1 MKDELIVALAQIDI
15 EFGQPTSNVEVVE
28 EMAADAARQG
38 ADVLVLPE
46 LWSTGYDLDRAA
58 FLAHAMGVGIFVRLC
73 DIGRRHRIA
82 IVGSC
87 LVQRDRNRITNT
99 ATYIDANGETV
110 AAYDKTHLFRL
121 MREHEYLSPGD
132 RLTTFM
138 TSWGVAGLAICY
150 DLRFPELFRTYALAG
165 ASAVFVPAEWPASR
179 CEHWRTLLRARAI
192 ENQMFVIAC
201 NRVGRDPDNLFCGH
215 SCVIDPLGVTLV
227 EGDQLPG
234 LLIARLDLSAV
245 SRARSAMPIFAD
257 RRPELYL
264 DHSRAWG

>member
-1 MKDELIVALAQIDI
+1 MKGELIVALAQIDI
-15 EFGQPTSNVEVVE
+15 QFGDPAPNLRVVE
-28 EMAADAARQG
+28 EMAADAARHG

-46 LWSTGYDLDRAA
+46 LWTTGYDLSHAA
-58 FLAHAMGVGIFVRLC
+58 VFADPPGRGIFAHIAEVS
-73 DIGRRHRIA
+73 RRHRIA

-87 LVQRDRNRITNT
+87 LVERDRNRITNT
-99 ATYIDANGETV
+99 ATYVDANGDIA

-121 MREHEYLSPGD
+121 MHEHKYLSPGD
-132 RLTTFM
+132 RLTTFE

-201 NRVGRDPDNLFCGH
+201 NRVGRDPDNLYCGH

-245 SRARSAMPIFAD
+245 SRAQSAMPIFAD

-264 DHSRAWG
+264 DHSPAQG